1 MSSRLAVLKEDI
13 ARRIRPVMPDL
24 PEAEFDSLV
33 ERMALLQMKYEQIRL
48 QSFQGIPGRD
58 GDVT

>member
-48 QSFQGIPGRD
+48 QSFQGIPDRD

>member
-1 MSSRLAVLKEDI
+1 MNSRLAVLKEDI
-13 ARRIRPVMPDL
+13 ARRIRRVMPDL

-48 QSFQGIPGRD
+48 QSFRGSPGGD
-58 GDVT
+58 ADVT